1 MEKIKVELNIPEHVI
16 LEADD
21 NKVIITRKGLRS
33 FANRGSNGSQSIP
46 FSSIIGIDYKPA
58 TLTAGHIGF
67 TTAAGNQTM
76 GGMGSQGIFANSDYS
91 KANSIVFRSKKANK
105 MIEEIKNR
113 VENYINNP
121 TSSDNSVNPV
131 DSLDEL
137 PKLKKMLDDGIL
149 TQEEFDAKKKQILGI

>member
-21 NKVIITRKGLRS
+21 TKITITRKGLRS
-33 FANRGSNGSQSIP
+33 FANRGSNGSQTIP
-46 FSSIIGIDYKPA
+46 FNSIIGIDYKPA

-67 TTAAGNQTM
+67 TTAAGNQTT
-76 GGMGSQGIFANSDYS
+76 GGLGSQGIFANIDYS

-105 MIEEIKNR
+105 PIQEIKDR
-113 VENYINNP
+113 VEDYINQS
-121 TSSDNSVNPV
+121 TSNNDSNSTS
-131 DSLDEL
+131 DSLNEL

>member
-1 MEKIKVELNIPEHVI
+1 METIKVEINIPEHVI

-21 NKVIITRKGLRS
+21 TKVTITRKGLRS
-33 FANRGSNGSQSIP
+33 FANRGSNGSQTIP
-46 FSSIIGIDYKPA
+46 FASIIGTDFKPA

-67 TTAAGNQTM
+67 TTAAGNQTT
-76 GGMGSQGIFANSDYS
+76 GGLGSQGIFANSDYS

-105 MIEEIKNR
+105 PIEEIKDR
-113 VENYINNP
+113 IESFINQP
-121 TSSDNSVNPV
+121 SDISDSSST